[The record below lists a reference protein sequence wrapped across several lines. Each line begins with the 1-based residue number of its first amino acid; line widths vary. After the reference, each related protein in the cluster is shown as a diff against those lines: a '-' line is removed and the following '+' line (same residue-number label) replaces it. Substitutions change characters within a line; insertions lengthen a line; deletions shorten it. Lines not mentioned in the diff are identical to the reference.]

1 MLRRERGIQNTRDQG
16 RLGENGTL
24 EKRPEEMEELAMT
37 LAEEII
43 CQAEGRANP
52 KALMWDCP

>member
-1 MLRRERGIQNTRDQG
+1 MLRRERGIRNTRDQG

-43 CQAEGRANP
+43 SRQRGEP
-52 KALMWDCP
+52 IQKP